1 MQGEHLF
8 DTMDDGTEIAAP
20 IYREDSSN
28 TVTDERSHDTVED
41 SELEHTHSR
50 WEHFAMHW
58 KGGRSS
64 VSPNYLLL
72 TKHNAIE
79 QTIASSSRAV

>member
-28 TVTDERSHDTVED
+28 TVTDERSHDAVED
-41 SELEHTHSR
+41 SELERVHSR
-50 WEHFAMHW
+50 WELFHALKM
-58 KGGRSS
+58 SS
-64 VSPNYLLL
+64 TVLITYSWQNTMP
-72 TKHNAIE
+72 
-79 QTIASSSRAV
+79 

>member
-28 TVTDERSHDTVED
+28 TVTDERSHDAVED

-50 WEHFAMHW
+50 
-58 KGGRSS
+58 
-64 VSPNYLLL
+64 
-72 TKHNAIE
+72 
-79 QTIASSSRAV
+79 